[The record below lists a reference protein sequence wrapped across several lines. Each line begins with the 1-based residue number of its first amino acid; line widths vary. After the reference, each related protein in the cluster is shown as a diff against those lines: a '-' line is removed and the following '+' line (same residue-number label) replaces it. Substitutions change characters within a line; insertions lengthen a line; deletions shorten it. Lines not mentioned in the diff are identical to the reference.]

1 MDHSD
6 VVDALGTWTP
16 DTTKDRDP
24 AWRDALAGW
33 VGPSLDLVGDTAW
46 GAMVRD
52 AVGLP
57 VTDPLAW
64 ANRRI
69 DLPDGGWAVAGIRF
83 RGRDVEKPFVDV
95 IATTATPDA
104 AGLDDLTVLMDHYAA
119 FAPRC
124 LRVHLPGDVST
135 PGAAAA
141 TPRGATLR
149 ADLLVVAGG
158 VDEISAQPPTRR
170 YEDVTLVRTSPED
183 AAGLVGSVYRERI
196 ADQPAS
202 ADWAT
207 PADAESLAEAD
218 EQGLLFEVVVA
229 GTVAGLVAAER
240 DDSYGLT
247 GFSVQEIVLDAG
259 HRGRGLGTAT
269 GQHLARALP
278 ASPTDVLWGHIHP
291 GNRASL
297 ANARSMGRQ
306 VVSSL
311 VWVTPSGASGMPER

>member
-1 MDHSD
+1 MDRFD

-16 DTTKDRDP
+16 DSTKDRDP
-24 AWRDALAGW
+24 AWRAALAAW
-33 VGPSLDLVGDTAW
+33 AAPSLDRIGDAAW

-57 VTDPLAW
+57 VADPLAW
-64 ANRRI
+64 ADRRI
-69 DLPDGGWAVAGIRF
+69 DLPGGGWAVTGIRF

-104 AGLDDLTVLMDHYAA
+104 AGIDDLGVLLDHYAP

-124 LRVHLPGDVST
+124 LRVHLPGDVSAD
-135 PGAAAA
+135 GATAS
-141 TPRGATLR
+141 TPRGIALR

-158 VDEISAQPPTRR
+158 VDEVTAQPPTRR
-170 YEDVTLVRTSPED
+170 YEDVTLVRTNAED
-183 AAGLVGSVYRERI
+183 AAGLVASTYRDRI
-196 ADQPAS
+196 AEQPRS

-207 PADAESLAEAD
+207 PSDAESLAEAD

-229 GTVAGLVAAER
+229 GTVAGVVAAER

-247 GFSVQEIVLDAG
+247 GFSVQEIVLDAS
-259 HRGRGLGTAT
+259 HRGQGLGTAT
-269 GQHLARALP
+269 GQHLARAIP
-278 ASPTDVLWGHIHP
+278 AGPTDVLWGHVHP

-297 ANARSMGRQ
+297 ANAESMGRR

-311 VWVTPSGASGMPER
+311 VWVTPPGASGMPER

>member
-6 VVDALGTWTP
+6 VVDALGIWTP

-24 AWRDALAGW
+24 TWRDALAGW
-33 VGPSLDLVGDTAW
+33 VGPSLDLVGDAAW

-57 VTDPLAW
+57 VEDPLAW
-64 ANRRI
+64 ANRWI
-69 DLPDGGWAVAGIRF
+69 ELPGGGWAVTGIRF

-104 AGLDDLTVLMDHYAA
+104 AGIDDLAVLLDHYAL

-124 LRVHLPGDVST
+124 LRVHLPGDVSAH
-135 PGAAAA
+135 GASAV
-141 TPRGATLR
+141 TPRGAALR
-149 ADLLVVAGG
+149 PDLLVVAGG
-158 VDEISAQPPTRR
+158 VHEVTAQPPTRR
-170 YEDVTLVRTSPED
+170 YEDVTLVSTSAED
-183 AAGLVGSVYRERI
+183 AAGVVASIYRERI
-196 ADQPAS
+196 ADQPRS

-207 PADAESLAEAD
+207 PSDAESLTEAD

-229 GTVAGLVAAER
+229 GTVAGVVAAER
-240 DDSYGLT
+240 DDAYGLA

-259 HRGRGLGTAT
+259 HRGQGLGTAT

-278 ASPTDVLWGHIHP
+278 AGPTDVLWGHIHP

-297 ANARSMGRQ
+297 ANARSLGRR

-311 VWVTPSGASGMPER
+311 VWVTPPGASGMPER